1 MNAHRLETTV
11 SLRLSYRPSSDL
23 LIGQVDLGALA
34 EESDTHTS
42 DHTETPDADSKIVW
56 RTLAVK
62 PESDAPVLTS
72 FAVVHAMA
80 RYEADTLRMLPR
92 DIAALAAEFG
102 RTHRALA
109 EACPNTLERV
119 RYRGTTE
126 MSVHLASLMRSEAE
140 ESQSIP
146 GLQREALA
154 VARAI
159 DRFSDAIVLVMAQ
172 HPESEPPAL
181 VRFRGLARELAC
193 TLSERNAMPAP
204 GTSAAVRQ
212 ALRSGTPFR
221 AETLQVLS
229 NTFSLIDDPARW
241 IEVADR
247 LNRFSHSMTQS
258 LHPSRQAE
266 LV

>member
-11 SLRLSYRPSSDL
+11 SLRLTYRPMSDL
-23 LIGQVDLGALA
+23 LIGQVDLGAL
-34 EESDTHTS
+34 SDDSVAHTN
-42 DHTETPDADSKIVW
+42 DHTEAPDADSELVW
-56 RTLAVK
+56 QWLPASAET
-62 PESDAPVLTS
+62 DAPVLTS

-102 RTHRALA
+102 RTHQAIA

-119 RYRGTTE
+119 RYRGITE
-126 MSVHLASLMRSEAE
+126 ASVRLASLQRSEAQ
-140 ESQSIP
+140 ESQTIP

-159 DRFSDAIVLVMAQ
+159 DRFTDAIALVMAQ
-172 HPESEPPAL
+172 HADSEPPAL

-204 GTSAAVRQ
+204 STSAAVRQ

-229 NTFSLIDDPARW
+229 DTFSLIDDPARW